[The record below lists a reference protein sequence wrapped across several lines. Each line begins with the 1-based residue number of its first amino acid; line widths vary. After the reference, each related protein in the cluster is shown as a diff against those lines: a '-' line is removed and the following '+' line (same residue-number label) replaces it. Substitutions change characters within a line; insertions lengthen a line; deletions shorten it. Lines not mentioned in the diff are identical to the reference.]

1 MKKIS
6 FIILALCLFVAIPAK
21 SQIKFGIKAGT
32 NLVGSPSDIKG
43 SADGYTGF
51 FAGAMAR
58 VTLPLVGLG
67 VEGDILYSHSGA
79 EVGDTKIK
87 KNSIEI
93 PVSLRYDLALPAVSK
108 IVVPFVAVGP
118 QFGFTLGDAEENIAA
133 MSDVVKFEY
142 KKSNLSLNVGAGATL
157 FSHLQVHANYNI
169 ALGNTSEYTTVLSAT
184 ENLVT
189 KTKSKTNTWQIS
201 LAYIF

>member
-43 SADGYTGF
+43 SSADGYTGF

-79 EVGDTKIK
+79 EVEDTKIK
-87 KNSIEI
+87 RNSIEI

-118 QFGFTLGDAEENIAA
+118 QFGFTLGDAEENFNNIA
-133 MSDVVKFEY
+133 KFEY

-169 ALGNTSEYTTVLSAT
+169 ALGNTSEYTTTLLSAT
-184 ENLVT
+184 EKLV
-189 KTKSKTNTWQIS
+189 TKSKTNTWQIS